1 MNYKEV
7 QLRAKIED
15 KIDKKV
21 CLIKTQLE
29 TLHNLYK
36 VFTKELTGKTY
47 DVFDQSV
54 VDYKKV
60 LSLKGLKF
68 KVIEHGFSRAFFLTY
83 KKPTFLWFSNKKA
96 FYFVKGYS
104 FYAEYS
110 YYSTRYD
117 FLLSDY
123 NYILEVLKI
132 ENEKLQEKINNV
144 RENRLIGEANE

>member
-7 QLRAKIED
+7 RLRAKIED
-15 KIDKKV
+15 EIDEKV
-21 CLIKTQLE
+21 CLIETQLE

-36 VFTKELTGKTY
+36 VFTKELTGKAY
-47 DVFDQSV
+47 DVFDQRV

-68 KVIEHGFSRAFFLTY
+68 KVIEHGFSRAFFLTF
-83 KKPTFLWFSNKKA
+83 KKPTFLWFSNKKD
-96 FYFVKGYS
+96 FYFVERYS
-104 FYAEYS
+104 FYVEYT
-110 YYSTRYD
+110 YSTRYD

-132 ENEKLQEKINNV
+132 ENEKLQEKIDNV
-144 RENRLIGEANE
+144 RDNRLIGEANE

>member
-7 QLRAKIED
+7 RLRVKIED
-15 KIDKKV
+15 EIDNKV
-21 CLIKTQLE
+21 CLIETQLE
-29 TLHNLYK
+29 TLHDLYK

-47 DVFDQSV
+47 DVFDQRV

-68 KVIEHGFSRAFFLTY
+68 KVIEHGCSRACFLTF

-96 FYFVKGYS
+96 FYFVEGYS

-117 FLLSDY
+117 FFFFFY

-132 ENEKLQEKINNV
+132 ENEILQVKINNV